1 MKFSVL
7 IGLLQVGEVSNS
19 DVMETVLNLVREKA
33 SAARPQEHG
42 LLGRTAGDQPAR
54 CLSQATLR
62 PGWVHSCQLSAV
74 PNSTPL
80 LITSPPCLVVN
91 RPSPEKTVG
100 GLWS

>member
-1 MKFSVL
+1 
-7 IGLLQVGEVSNS
+7 
-19 DVMETVLNLVREKA
+19 METVLNLVREEA
-33 SAARPQEHG
+33 STASPKEHD

-62 PGWVHSCQLSAV
+62 PDWVHSCQLSAV

-80 LITSPPCLVVN
+80 LITSPPWLEVN
-91 RPSPEKTVG
+91 RPFTEKTVG